1 MATNA
6 LLERDGQRHALITT
20 RGFRD
25 IVQIGNQS
33 RPAIFDLAIHKPE
46 VLYDQVVEVDE
57 RVTVVGYS
65 SDPHAREHSVQFSSM
80 GRDAR
85 CLLYTSPS
93 PRDS

>member
-65 SDPHAREHSVQFSSM
+65 SDPHAREHSV
-80 GRDAR
+80 
-85 CLLYTSPS
+85 
-93 PRDS
+93 